1 MGSLPSFC
9 PNGTHV
15 VEYQAQQGWVFAW
28 YYKQDTIW
36 IDKAVSDAETPW
48 HNGKK
53 KKTAKTGPDMAGDQS
68 GMQGITDEARK
79 LGRGYIGRS
88 QYRG

>member
-1 MGSLPSFC
+1 MQRHHG
-9 PNGTHV
+9 
-15 VEYQAQQGWVFAW
+15 
-28 YYKQDTIW
+28 IM
-36 IDKAVSDAETPW
+36 
-48 HNGKK
+48 GKK

-88 QYRG
+88 